1 MGRLLGL
8 DYGTKRIGVAET
20 DDLQIISSPLTTIH
34 SKDIVAFITE
44 YHTKNPL
51 EAIVI
56 GEPKNLDTSETDAS
70 KKVKEFITFM
80 TRKFPQIKI
89 EVVDERFTSKMAAQS
104 MVVAGVK
111 KKKRQEKGSLDK
123 VSAAII
129 LQSFIDRRS
138 NGF

>member
-104 MVVAGVK
+104 MVMAGVK